1 MGDDSGVRSESESRT
16 LLEGL
21 AGDVDVANC
30 VEFLK
35 RGRGVGRGF
44 MGLGVDVEGAS
55 DNSEAVAFDGRATEL
70 LGFNGVLLFPRF
82 DWLTLPRTR
91 GELSSSEPSVS
102 SEKLVM
108 AKVAAR
114 RGGIILPTKVL
125 SESMLHTL
133 NISW

>member
-21 AGDVDVANC
+21 VGDVDVANC

-35 RGRGVGRGF
+35 RRGVGRGF
-44 MGLGVDVEGAS
+44 MGLVDVEGAS
-55 DNSEAVAFDGRATEL
+55 DNSEAVAFDGRVTEL

-114 RGGIILPTKVL
+114 RGGIILPTKVP